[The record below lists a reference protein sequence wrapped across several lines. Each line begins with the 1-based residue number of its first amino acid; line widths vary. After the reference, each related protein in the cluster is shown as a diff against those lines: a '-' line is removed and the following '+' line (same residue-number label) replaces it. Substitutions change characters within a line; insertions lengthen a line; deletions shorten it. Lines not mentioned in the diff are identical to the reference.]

1 MQEHNE
7 LNHTNNNQIDNTSLQ
22 PMVFTDILDG
32 MFSLYGRH
40 FQLFFGII
48 AVYLVLGLA
57 IDQIVALF
65 STGNAM
71 SLTNVVVLVFAG
83 GCKFIV
89 TTLVGAGLTYAGA
102 QVYLGRAITSA
113 DALQQASQRFWT
125 YFGASM
131 LWGLVVVG
139 LSATIIGIPF
149 AIYFWVRWGLYGVP
163 VMFEGSR
170 SWNALERSTE
180 LVRGSWW
187 RVFAIA
193 LVITLITL
201 MIVYV
206 LQNSLGFVLSK
217 IGIAAAEEPTTSLE
231 TLRRFFIPTVSEI
244 GWFAYTIRGL
254 VQLCI
259 TAFLMPIGRLGFTL
273 LYFDQRIRKEDFGVA
288 RQVTD

>member
-7 LNHTNNNQIDNTSLQ
+7 LTPANNNEVNTTSLQ
-22 PMVFTDILDG
+22 PMHFTSILDG

-40 FQLFFGII
+40 FELFFGII

-57 IDQIVALF
+57 IDQVPALF
-65 STGNAM
+65 STGDAV
-71 SLTNVVVLVFAG
+71 SFTNVVVSVFAG
-83 GCKFIV
+83 SCKFIV
-89 TTLVGAGLTYAGA
+89 TILVGAGLTYASA

-113 DALQQASQRFWT
+113 EALQQASQRFWT

-131 LWGLVVVG
+131 LWGLVVGG
-139 LSATIIGIPF
+139 LFATIIGIPF
-149 AIYFWVRWGLYGVP
+149 AIYFWVQWGLYGVP
-163 VMFEGSR
+163 VMCEGSK
-170 SWNALERSTE
+170 SWNALGRSTE

-187 RVFAIA
+187 RVFAIT
-193 LVITLITL
+193 LVITLVTF

-206 LQNSLGFVLSK
+206 LQNSLDFVLSK
-217 IGIAAAEEPTTSLE
+217 IGIAAPEEPTTSLE
-231 TLRRFFIPTVSEI
+231 TLRRFFISTVSEI

-273 LYFDQRIRKEDFGVA
+273 LYFDQRIRKEGFGVA